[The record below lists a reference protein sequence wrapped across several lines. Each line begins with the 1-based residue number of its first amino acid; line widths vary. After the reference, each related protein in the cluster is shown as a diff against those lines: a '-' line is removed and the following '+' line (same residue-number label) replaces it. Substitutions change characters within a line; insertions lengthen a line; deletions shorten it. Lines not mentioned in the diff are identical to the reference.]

1 MRRTQAAV
9 ERDVYEW
16 NLFSLL
22 ATKPRSDRPNQTA
35 NRQRNNQQIVHNRP
49 CGCRRFFLAWS
60 QLKPEHKKRSKISF
74 DVISIHER
82 AKAFQWSRGGLLA
95 KCLRKWRKF
104 FLGKVNRPTSA
115 SWHHPDDPTRPTDC
129 ITSRAKVCS
138 TKARCVHIVAL
149 LLPHSPMTCRGRN
162 VEDLSSIYRRW
173 FKYGLSFLFWINFSS
188 WKTFYWPRERSFRR
202 GENDENKYVFWDGKL
217 K

>member
-49 CGCRRFFLAWS
+49 CGCRRFFLACS

-104 FLGKVNRPTSA
+104 FWGRSIGQLPLADIILTTPPDRLIVSRRARKFVRQRRVACT
-115 SWHHPDDPTRPTDC
+115 SWHFYCPTRRWHVGGETW
-129 ITSRAKVCS
+129 K
-138 TKARCVHIVAL
+138 
-149 LLPHSPMTCRGRN
+149 
-162 VEDLSSIYRRW
+162 IYRR
-173 FKYGLSFLFWINFSS
+173 FIEGDLSMVYR
-188 WKTFYWPRERSFRR
+188 FYFE
-202 GENDENKYVFWDGKL
+202 
-217 K
+217 